1 MILAIDVGNTN
12 IIIGVIDAKKTY
24 FVERITTTIGKP
36 NLEYAVALKSILEIY
51 HIAPDQL
58 DGAIVSSVVPPLNRT
73 ILAAIRKITGLNAML
88 VGSGM
93 KTGLNILMDNP
104 KSVGSDMIVN
114 AVGALAEHEP
124 PIIIIEMGT
133 ATTMSVIDKNGRY
146 VGGAILP
153 GLRVSLDSMSAST
166 AQLPRISLDTPRRVI
181 GKNTI
186 DCMRSGVIFG
196 NAAMI
201 DGMLDRI
208 EEELGEKTSIIAT
221 GGISKIVLPLCSHT
235 ITYDGALLMKGL
247 LHLYEKN
254 RRTEKSKRLSLGR
267 CIYMIHSDGRQPFY
281 HSLLC

>member
-12 IIIGVIDAKKTY
+12 ILIGVIDSKKTY
-24 FVERITTTIGKP
+24 FIERLTTTIGKT
-36 NLEYAVALKSILEIY
+36 NLEYAVSLKSILEIY
-51 HIAPDQL
+51 HISPDQL
-58 DGAIVSSVVPPLNRT
+58 EGAIVSSVVPPLNRT
-73 ILAAIRKITGLNAML
+73 LLTAIKKITGLNAML

-114 AVGALAEHEP
+114 SVGALTEYEP

-133 ATTMSVIDKNGRY
+133 ATTMSVIDKSGRY

-153 GLRVSLDSMSAST
+153 GLRVSLDSMSANT

-181 GKNTI
+181 GKNTV

-208 EEELGEKTSIIAT
+208 EDELGEQACIIAT
-221 GGISKIVLPLCSHT
+221 GGIAKIILPLCKHT

-254 RRTEKSKRLSLGR
+254 RKN
-267 CIYMIHSDGRQPFY
+267 D
-281 HSLLC
+281 

>member
-93 KTGLNILMDNP
+93 KTGLNILM
-104 KSVGSDMIVN
+104 VN

-254 RRTEKSKRLSLGR
+254 RRTE
-267 CIYMIHSDGRQPFY
+267 
-281 HSLLC
+281 

>member
-114 AVGALAEHEP
+114 AP
-124 PIIIIEMGT
+124 
-133 ATTMSVIDKNGRY
+133 GRL
-146 VGGAILP
+146 VD
-153 GLRVSLDSMSAST
+153 DSSF
-166 AQLPRISLDTPRRVI
+166 P
-181 GKNTI
+181 
-186 DCMRSGVIFG
+186 
-196 NAAMI
+196 
-201 DGMLDRI
+201 
-208 EEELGEKTSIIAT
+208 
-221 GGISKIVLPLCSHT
+221 
-235 ITYDGALLMKGL
+235 
-247 LHLYEKN
+247 
-254 RRTEKSKRLSLGR
+254 
-267 CIYMIHSDGRQPFY
+267 DGRGECY
-281 HSLLC
+281 S

>member
-73 ILAAIRKITGLNAML
+73 ILAAIRKITGLNAM
-88 VGSGM
+88 
-93 KTGLNILMDNP
+93 LMDNP

-208 EEELGEKTSIIAT
+208 EEELGENGVYPGMDTFH
-221 GGISKIVLPLCSHT
+221 V
-235 ITYDGALLMKGL
+235 
-247 LHLYEKN
+247 N
-254 RRTEKSKRLSLGR
+254 
-267 CIYMIHSDGRQPFY
+267 
-281 HSLLC
+281 

>member
-93 KTGLNILMDNP
+93 K
-104 KSVGSDMIVN
+104 SVGSDMIVN
-114 AVGALAEHEP
+114 AVGSLAEHEP

-254 RRTEKSKRLSLGR
+254 RRTE
-267 CIYMIHSDGRQPFY
+267 
-281 HSLLC
+281 